1 MHLFCIFVLFHVSY
15 SLYFYVKLFIRNGY
29 LKVCGRLFQSNC
41 FQQTDILS
49 SYFLIVINR
58 FLVWCKVDKITYSLP
73 SCHILCHGVVILA
86 ICSQVV
92 LLLWFFKE
100 LFIHFCLCYVFTVVW
115 VFSGCGVS
123 RGCSLVVA
131 QDFPVVA
138 ASLTAEH
145 AL

>member
-1 MHLFCIFVLFHVSY
+1 MMCICFASLSSFHVSY

-29 LKVCGRLFQSNC
+29 LKVCGRLFHLNC

-58 FLVWCKVDKITYSLP
+58 FLVWRKVDKITYSLP

-100 LFIHFCLCYVFTVVW
+100 FVYSLLSMLCLHCCVGFLW
-115 VFSGCGVS
+115 LWWAG
-123 RGCSLVVA
+123 
-131 QDFPVVA
+131 A
-138 ASLTAEH
+138 AL
-145 AL
+145 